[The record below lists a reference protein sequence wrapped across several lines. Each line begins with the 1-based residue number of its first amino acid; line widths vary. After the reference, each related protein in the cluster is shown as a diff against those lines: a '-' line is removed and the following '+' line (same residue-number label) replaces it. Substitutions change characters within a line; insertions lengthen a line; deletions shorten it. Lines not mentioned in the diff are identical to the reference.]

1 MTFNVKRSQYILMVA
16 LALVGSAVLA
26 GAELLL
32 TDGQL
37 LEGVNVRRD
46 GDVYLVSL
54 EAGGVLT
61 IPVALVK
68 EVRLGGAPDPPPK
81 PARQAPTAFRNE
93 GPETLAGTPVTPPK
107 TSEQTAVFGEPAK
120 FQSGIRNPDWHPTS
134 DWDNDPTKNNN
145 WAPSK
150 WADDII
156 DSNWEPES
164 AFDADKDVLASGKS
178 TFSDSIIDNSWQP
191 EDGFKKNDAWGN

>member
-68 EVRLGGAPDPPPK
+68 EVRLGGAPDPPPE

-93 GPETLAGTPVTPPK
+93 GAETLAGTPVTPPK
-107 TSEQTAVFGEPAK
+107 TSEQTAVFGKPAK
-120 FQSGIRNPDWHPTS
+120 FQSGIRDPNWHPTS